1 MPDIPDIKIGDIFL
15 KNANILQINSS
26 TVIPP
31 TVPVTLQIGSPII
44 EVPGCVKYNP
54 ANKKS
59 QKLLEE
65 DDQNIILCDGSTP
78 SFEPLNYE
86 PENLIYVKPEPVPVV
101 PTSPDTGSVP
111 PPLNEIPK
119 IPNQEPVPCPGPN
132 DLRVGDIRNGE
143 AREIVVSHSLS
154 ADGKICIT
162 NYEPTTAIQK
172 YVPSVSQLSTTA
184 TIAVVATASAALATP
199 LLRLIKP
206 LIKQLI
212 KKIQKLSGK
221 KEKKLFS
228 TTAHLKKSK
237 ILTKVRAHDLE

>member
-15 KNANILQINSS
+15 PKTNILQIKSS
-26 TVIPP
+26 NILPP

-65 DDQNIILCDGSTP
+65 DDQNIILCDGATP

-101 PTSPDTGSVP
+101 PPPPDTGSTT

-119 IPNQEPVPCPGPN
+119 IPNQETVPCPGPN

-154 ADGKICIT
+154 SDGKTCIT
-162 NYEPTTAIQK
+162 NYEPTTPIQK
-172 YVPSVSQLSTTA
+172 YIPSVSQLSTTA

-199 LLRLIKP
+199 LLKLIKP

-237 ILTKVRAHDLE
+237 ILTKVRAHDSE

>member
-15 KNANILQINSS
+15 PNANILQIKSS
-26 TVIPP
+26 NILPP
-31 TVPVTLQIGSPII
+31 IVPVTLQIGSPII

-101 PTSPDTGSVP
+101 PPPPNTGSTTA
-111 PPLNEIPK
+111 PLNEIPK

-154 ADGKICIT
+154 SDGKICIT
-162 NYEPTTAIQK
+162 NYEPTTVIQK
-172 YVPSVSQLSTTA
+172 YIPSVSQLSTTA

>member
-15 KNANILQINSS
+15 PKTNILQIKSS
-26 TVIPP
+26 NILPP

-65 DDQNIILCDGSTP
+65 DDQNIILCDGATP

-101 PTSPDTGSVP
+101 PPPPDIGSTT

-119 IPNQEPVPCPGPN
+119 IPNQKTVPCPGPN

-154 ADGKICIT
+154 SDGKTCIT
-162 NYEPTTAIQK
+162 NYEPTTPIQK
-172 YVPSVSQLSTTA
+172 YIPSVSQLSTTA

-228 TTAHLKKSK
+228 TTAHMKKSK

>member
-15 KNANILQINSS
+15 PKTNILQIKSLN
-26 TVIPP
+26 ILPP

-65 DDQNIILCDGSTP
+65 DDQNIILCDGATP

-101 PTSPDTGSVP
+101 PPPPDTGSTT

-119 IPNQEPVPCPGPN
+119 IPNQETVPCPGPN

-154 ADGKICIT
+154 SDGKTCIT
-162 NYEPTTAIQK
+162 NYEPTTPIQK
-172 YVPSVSQLSTTA
+172 YIPSVSQLSTTA

-237 ILTKVRAHDLE
+237 ILTKVRAHDSE

>member
-1 MPDIPDIKIGDIFL
+1 MPDIPEIKIGDIFL
-15 KNANILQINSS
+15 PNTNILQIKPSN
-26 TVIPP
+26 ILPP
-31 TVPVTLQIGSPII
+31 IVPVTLQIGSPII

-86 PENLIYVKPEPVPVV
+86 PENLIYVKPEPVPIV
-101 PTSPDTGSVP
+101 PTPADTGAVS

-154 ADGKICIT
+154 PDGKICIT
-162 NYEPTTAIQK
+162 NYTPTTAIQK

>member
-15 KNANILQINSS
+15 PKTNILQIKSS
-26 TVIPP
+26 NILPP

-101 PTSPDTGSVP
+101 PPPPDTGSTT

-119 IPNQEPVPCPGPN
+119 IPNQETVPCPGPN

-154 ADGKICIT
+154 PDGKICIT
-162 NYEPTTAIQK
+162 NYEPTTPIQK
-172 YVPSVSQLSTTA
+172 YIPSVSQLSTTA

-199 LLRLIKP
+199 LLKLIKP

>member
-1 MPDIPDIKIGDIFL
+1 MGIFFL
-15 KNANILQINSS
+15 PNTNILQIKPSN
-26 TVIPP
+26 ILPP
-31 TVPVTLQIGSPII
+31 IVPVTLQIGSPII

-86 PENLIYVKPEPVPVV
+86 PENLIYVKPEPVPIV
-101 PTSPDTGSVP
+101 PTPADTGAVS

-154 ADGKICIT
+154 PDGKICIT
-162 NYEPTTAIQK
+162 NYTPTTAIQK

>member
-15 KNANILQINSS
+15 PKTNILQIKSS
-26 TVIPP
+26 NILPP

-101 PTSPDTGSVP
+101 PPPPDTGSTT

-119 IPNQEPVPCPGPN
+119 IPNQETVPCPGPN

-154 ADGKICIT
+154 PDGKICIT
-162 NYEPTTAIQK
+162 NYEPTTPIQK
-172 YVPSVSQLSTTA
+172 YIPSVSQLSTTA

-237 ILTKVRAHDLE
+237 ILTKVRAHDSE

>member
-15 KNANILQINSS
+15 PKTNILQIKSS
-26 TVIPP
+26 NILPP

-101 PTSPDTGSVP
+101 PPPPDTGSTT

-119 IPNQEPVPCPGPN
+119 IPNQETVPCPGPN

-154 ADGKICIT
+154 SDGKTCIT
-162 NYEPTTAIQK
+162 NYEPTTPIQK
-172 YVPSVSQLSTTA
+172 YIPSVSQLSTTA

-237 ILTKVRAHDLE
+237 ILTKVRAHDSE

>member
-15 KNANILQINSS
+15 PKTNILQIKSLN
-26 TVIPP
+26 ILPP

-65 DDQNIILCDGSTP
+65 DDQNIILCDGATP

-101 PTSPDTGSVP
+101 PPPPDTGSTT

-119 IPNQEPVPCPGPN
+119 IPNQETVPCPGPN

-154 ADGKICIT
+154 SDGKTCIT
-162 NYEPTTAIQK
+162 NYEFTTPIQK
-172 YVPSVSQLSTTA
+172 YIPSVSQLSTTA

-237 ILTKVRAHDLE
+237 ILTKVRAHDSE